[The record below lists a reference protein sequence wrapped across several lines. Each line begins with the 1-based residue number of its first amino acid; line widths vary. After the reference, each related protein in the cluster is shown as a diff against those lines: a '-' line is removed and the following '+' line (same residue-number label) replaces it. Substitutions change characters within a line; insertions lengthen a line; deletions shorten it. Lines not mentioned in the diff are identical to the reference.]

1 MKLRAVDAIIADIY
15 QRAALFCRRERNLEH
30 SMGKELYSQRKEI
43 KYVVPLG
50 KALAIREQ
58 LDRLL
63 QRDEHCTNGPYV
75 VRSLYFDSV
84 NQIDFAQKLAG
95 VKDRKKVRLR
105 IYDGDASLCK
115 LEIKQK
121 TDDRQQK
128 LSLIVSASDAMELTR
143 GNIRALQNYFA
154 DSHTSRKAYG
164 IMAQGMY
171 RPVAQIAYDRLAYKY
186 PMYDTR
192 ITLDMNVRTSES
204 NFDIFSPD
212 VRYTPVMRE
221 EAVLEVKYSG
231 KLMGFL
237 SALFAQFDLT
247 QGTYSKYCA
256 GRPVYYDFNY

>member
-1 MKLRAVDAIIADIY
+1 MDR
-15 QRAALFCRRERNLEH
+15 
-30 SMGKELYSQRKEI
+30 ELYSLRKEI
-43 KYVVPLG
+43 KYIVPLG
-50 KALAIREQ
+50 KALAVREQ

-63 QRDEHCTNGPYV
+63 QRDGHCADGPYL

-84 NQIDFAQKLAG
+84 NQVDFAEKLAG

-105 IYDGDASLCK
+105 IYGEDASLCK

-128 LSLIVSASDAMELTR
+128 LSLIVSPSDAAALSR
-143 GNIRALQNYFA
+143 GNIKVLQNYFE
-154 DSHTSRKAYG
+154 DSQTSLKAYG
-164 IMAQGMY
+164 IMAQGQY
-171 RPVAQIAYDRLAYKY
+171 RPVSQIAYDRLAYTY

-192 ITLDMNVRTSES
+192 ITLDRNVRSSES
-204 NFDIFSPD
+204 NLDIFAPD
-212 VRYTPVMRE
+212 VHYTPILRE
-221 EAVLEVKYSG
+221 DVVLEVKYSG

-237 SALFAQFDLT
+237 SVLFAQFHLT